1 LLVEWCQKEKNA
13 LRFNCEKDDG
23 VEIFKHFSVIL
34 LINDKV
40 IAKARGTS
48 RKKAEEKACH
58 RAYFAL
64 QDKIEL

>member
-1 LLVEWCQKEKNA
+1 MLVEWCQKEKNNV
-13 LRFNCEKDDG
+13 RFNCEKDDG
-23 VEIFKHFSVIL
+23 VEVYKHFSVAL
-34 LINDKV
+34 LINDSV

-48 RKKAEEKACH
+48 RKKAEEKACQ

>member
-1 LLVEWCQKEKNA
+1 LLVEWCQKEKNT

-23 VEIFKHFSVIL
+23 VEVFKHFSVTL